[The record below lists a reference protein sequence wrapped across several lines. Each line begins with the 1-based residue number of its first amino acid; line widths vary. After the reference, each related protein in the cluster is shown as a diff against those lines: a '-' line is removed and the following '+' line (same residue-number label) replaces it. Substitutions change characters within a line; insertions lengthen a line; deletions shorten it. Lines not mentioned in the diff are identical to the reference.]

1 MKKRLLALA
10 LCLVM
15 LIGLVPTAF
24 ADGVVMHTISFNP
37 DGGTP
42 APADQTV
49 VHNGFVTEPT
59 VSLDGYRLDGW
70 YAVGEQNR
78 WSFAYSPVT
87 MDAMRTAE
95 GE

>member
-24 ADGVVMHTISFNP
+24 ADGVVTHTVSFNP

-42 APADQTV
+42 APANQTV
-49 VHNGFVTEPT
+49 VHNGFATKPT

-70 YAVGEQNR
+70 YAVG
-78 WSFAYSPVT
+78 
-87 MDAMRTAE
+87 
-95 GE
+95 